1 MKNPHF
7 ITVFFGKMA
16 FLGPKRAFLGEKI
29 TFLGQKMAFLA
40 KKNGIFSAAAVLLF
54 RLRVAVGKIPYMT
67 LKPCVY
73 K

>member
-1 MKNPHF
+1 MKNAHF
-7 ITVFFGKMA
+7 ITVFLEKWLFWDQKGHFWGKKWH
-16 FLGPKRAFLGEKI
+16 FW
-29 TFLGQKMAFLA
+29 Q
-40 KKNGIFSAAAVLLF
+40 KNGIFSAAAVLLF

>member
-7 ITVFFGKMA
+7 ITVFLEKWLFWYQKGIFWAKNGIFG
-16 FLGPKRAFLGEKI
+16 E
-29 TFLGQKMAFLA
+29 
-40 KKNGIFSAAAVLLF
+40 KNGIFSAAAVLLF

-67 LKPCVY
+67 WKPCVY